1 MLFAICIICIN
12 YTIIQL
18 YNKCV
23 KKHKTKFRLVYT
35 NNLYNKSN
43 MGFFNF
49 IETFF
54 FISLGITFVLIL
66 LLVYHFKQRICT
78 LEQKGTTMFEIV
90 NGVVKELTN
99 IKRMVIQN
107 SMGGISMVES
117 NPYSKT
123 NPAILLKPEDLY
135 TNTEPTYTENA
146 MSEYDESSDED
157 EYIDSDEEDTYVE
170 EEWIEDK
177 REPTNVDTTEN
188 IKIINYN
195 ADTLESV
202 ETMDAPE
209 SDVSSEDDIP
219 NEPELIVS
227 EDVEIPI
234 VIKLDEEEEEEEKEE
249 KEEEEEEEKKEEE
262 EEEEK
267 EEEPIEEVV
276 TDEIE
281 QTPVP
286 SIKEKEESYKR
297 LNVNQLKAIVVSKGI
312 TTDTSKL
319 KKNDLIKLL
328 ENFE

>member
-1 MLFAICIICIN
+1 
-12 YTIIQL
+12 
-18 YNKCV
+18 
-23 KKHKTKFRLVYT
+23 
-35 NNLYNKSN
+35 

-107 SMGGISMVES
+107 SMGNMSMSMVES

-135 TNTEPTYTENA
+135 TNTEPTYTEND

-170 EEWIEDK
+170 EEWVEDK

-234 VIKLDEEEEEEEKEE
+234 VIKLDEEE
-249 KEEEEEEEKKEEE
+249 EEE

>member
-1 MLFAICIICIN
+1 
-12 YTIIQL
+12 
-18 YNKCV
+18 
-23 KKHKTKFRLVYT
+23 
-35 NNLYNKSN
+35 
-43 MGFFNF
+43 
-49 IETFF
+49 
-54 FISLGITFVLIL
+54 
-66 LLVYHFKQRICT
+66 
-78 LEQKGTTMFEIV
+78 
-90 NGVVKELTN
+90 
-99 IKRMVIQN
+99 
-107 SMGGISMVES
+107 MVES

-135 TNTEPTYTENA
+135 TNTEPNYTEND

-234 VIKLDEEEEEEEKEE
+234 VIKLDEED
-249 KEEEEEEEKKEEE
+249 EEE

>member
-107 SMGGISMVES
+107 SMGNMSMSMVES

-135 TNTEPTYTENA
+135 TNTEPNYTEND

-234 VIKLDEEEEEEEKEE
+234 VIKLDEEDEEEEEEEKED
-249 KEEEEEEEKKEEE
+249 EEKKEEE
-262 EEEEK
+262 EEEL
-267 EEEPIEEVV
+267 IEEVV

>member
-1 MLFAICIICIN
+1 
-12 YTIIQL
+12 
-18 YNKCV
+18 
-23 KKHKTKFRLVYT
+23 
-35 NNLYNKSN
+35 
-43 MGFFNF
+43 
-49 IETFF
+49 
-54 FISLGITFVLIL
+54 
-66 LLVYHFKQRICT
+66 
-78 LEQKGTTMFEIV
+78 MFEIV

-107 SMGGISMVES
+107 SMGNMSMSMVES
-117 NPYSKT
+117 NPYYKT

-135 TNTEPTYTENA
+135 TNTEPTYTEND

-170 EEWIEDK
+170 EEWVEDK

-195 ADTLESV
+195 DVDTLESV
-202 ETMDAPE
+202 ETMDVPE

-234 VIKLDEEEEEEEKEE
+234 VIKLDEEEEEEEK
-249 KEEEEEEEKKEEE
+249 

>member
-1 MLFAICIICIN
+1 
-12 YTIIQL
+12 
-18 YNKCV
+18 
-23 KKHKTKFRLVYT
+23 
-35 NNLYNKSN
+35 
-43 MGFFNF
+43 
-49 IETFF
+49 
-54 FISLGITFVLIL
+54 
-66 LLVYHFKQRICT
+66 
-78 LEQKGTTMFEIV
+78 
-90 NGVVKELTN
+90 
-99 IKRMVIQN
+99 
-107 SMGGISMVES
+107 
-117 NPYSKT
+117 
-123 NPAILLKPEDLY
+123 
-135 TNTEPTYTENA
+135 

-234 VIKLDEEEEEEEKEE
+234 VIKLDEEEEEEE
-249 KEEEEEEEKKEEE
+249 
-262 EEEEK
+262 EEEK

>member
-1 MLFAICIICIN
+1 
-12 YTIIQL
+12 
-18 YNKCV
+18 
-23 KKHKTKFRLVYT
+23 
-35 NNLYNKSN
+35 
-43 MGFFNF
+43 
-49 IETFF
+49 
-54 FISLGITFVLIL
+54 
-66 LLVYHFKQRICT
+66 
-78 LEQKGTTMFEIV
+78 MFEIV

-123 NPAILLKPEDLY
+123 NPAIQLKPEDLY
-135 TNTEPTYTENA
+135 TNTEPTYTEND

-209 SDVSSEDDIP
+209 PDVSSEDDIP

-234 VIKLDEEEEEEEKEE
+234 VIKLDEEDEEEEDDE
-249 KEEEEEEEKKEEE
+249 KEEE
-262 EEEEK
+262 

>member
-107 SMGGISMVES
+107 SMGNMSMSMVES

-135 TNTEPTYTENA
+135 TNTEPTYTEND

-170 EEWIEDK
+170 EEWVEDK

-234 VIKLDEEEEEEEKEE
+234 VIKLDEEE
-249 KEEEEEEEKKEEE
+249 EEE